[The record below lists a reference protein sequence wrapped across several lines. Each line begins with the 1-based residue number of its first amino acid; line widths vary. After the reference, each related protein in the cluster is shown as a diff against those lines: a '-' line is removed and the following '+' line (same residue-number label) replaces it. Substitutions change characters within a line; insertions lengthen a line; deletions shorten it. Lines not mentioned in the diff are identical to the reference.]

1 MDFPSSLAQ
10 LPGLWHNTGMRRW
23 IGFLIAIALGA
34 VLGLLYG
41 WVVNPVE
48 YVDTTPDSLRMD
60 FKTDYVLMVAE
71 AYQKEGSLGLAA
83 RRLALLGD
91 ASPAEL
97 IAQASLSAVQ
107 LGYSNLDLSIM
118 QKLADDFQTWNPNL
132 EEPAP

>member
-1 MDFPSSLAQ
+1 
-10 LPGLWHNTGMRRW
+10 MRRW
-23 IGFLIAIALGA
+23 IGFLIAIALGV

-71 AYQKEGSLGLAA
+71 AYQMEDSLGLAA

-91 ASPAEL
+91 APPAEL
-97 IAQASLSAVQ
+97 IAQAVQSASQ
-107 LGYSNLDLSIM
+107 LGYSTLDLKIM

>member
-1 MDFPSSLAQ
+1 
-10 LPGLWHNTGMRRW
+10 MRRW
-23 IGFLIAIALGA
+23 IGFLIAIALGV

-71 AYQKEGSLGLAA
+71 AYQKEGNLGLAA

-91 ASPAEL
+91 TSPAEL

-107 LGYSNLDLSIM
+107 LGYSNLDLSTL